1 MGKSVIIDEDKL
13 NVLKQS
19 EITEAAPEVDEY
31 EIGAESDNPP
41 VGGNGYHIDESA
53 SFDSSEIGA
62 VMDINAIA
70 KKIQTKGNS
79 SYILTNGE
87 VITFRDH
94 NEISKIN
101 GMTVGKFL
109 NLGNIRIGNLGGIEL
124 IKKPT
129 KEQIKPLKKHIIEFN
144 GSLFLDI
151 ASYKEGR
158 FYAEMICGAEYKN
171 ANPNRIIND
180 ILAYFD
186 EGIKPQGNRFYES
199 KKNKTQIIENKYDD
213 LFNKANYDLQYFLKQ
228 GKEKYGID
236 GWYISSWMKMAHP
249 EISVDPKDIRI
260 YTALSDKLHKIT
272 KLWNDENNKE
282 ENGKD
287 LEQPKENYD
296 IISLATEEFGLTS
309 RLSQAG
315 YILPDGKL
323 LNFGNNCDRD
333 TDHKAIEGIYK
344 QNGIKIWNDEY
355 RYNYVVD
362 FMNHGAIRCDVNS
375 GILDMTK
382 EPTNEQF
389 YTIKD
394 FVREAVDVDI
404 DFTDD
409 KGNTLHSVSYSDA
422 KPQAVVAD
430 IMRYYEDGIKPMG
443 NVQYE
448 NKNMNNSHLIIESQ
462 ESKSIAAAKKLVM
475 QRLNYNEQE
484 ADEFIR
490 IKLRND
496 IPMLRTPQGG
506 KFILGVTRM
515 FCDGELR
522 TANDIGNLNSTLKL
536 VASDAHINE
545 YDRNLNGMS
554 CQELVQRFS
563 KAMSDNLEAE
573 KAEIGKMVFNTPSDY
588 EIVRIDSFEQA
599 EEYGDYV
606 SWCVTHDENMFDSY
620 TSDGINQFYFCLRNG
635 FENVEEVPSEGC
647 PLDEYG
653 LSMIA
658 VSVNENGML
667 NTCTCRWNHDNGG
680 DDSIMNAKEVSQV
693 IGMNFFDVFKPN
705 NKWKDLLTNAIQRLG
720 NGEDPRTIFDS
731 VDYFREGFARVNLN
745 DKYNFINQEGRF
757 LSDQWFDYV
766 GDFKEGF
773 AVVELN
779 GKRNFI
785 NQECKF
791 LSNQWFDYGDEFSEG
806 FGRVKLNGKWN
817 YINQEC
823 KFLSNQWFEF
833 DDVYNFNEGFAA
845 VELNDKW
852 NFINQKGKLLS
863 GQWFDDASNFY
874 GGFARVQLNDKY
886 NYITQE
892 CKFLS
897 DQWFDYAD
905 YFFSEGFGRVKL
917 NGKWNFINQEG
928 RFLSDQWFDYVGDF
942 KEGFGRVKLNGNVY
956 KLDTSGNLS
965 LSESKNKN
973 KKILIH
979 ENQLESIKENF
990 DFEVDSSE
998 IDLSSFKK
1006 KHELVP
1012 NIWKP
1017 DGKLDSRIRLK
1028 LLDIA
1033 DDFWK
1038 YVNLTWVEPSGII
1051 LTGSICNFNWSQYSD
1066 IDLHLIVDFDEIDEK
1081 TEFVRDYLD
1090 AKKNEWNNEHS
1101 GLQIMGYQVELYVQ
1115 NLGEMPESNGIYDL
1129 EENDW
1134 IKEPNP
1140 DDIKSI
1146 GLNKFSIKDKAAKIM
1161 TIIDDMYDA
1170 LASTDDS
1177 YQIEEMGNDA
1187 SYLWKKVK
1195 NMRKNSLEKEG
1206 ESGSGNIVYK
1216 ILRRTGYLDRLFKLS
1231 NVVYDKSN
1239 SITESVDEMQ
1249 AWHGTD
1255 AVFDKFDL
1263 AFLSKGEGSQ
1273 EYGKGIYVTSSKST
1287 GEHYVEIIRDV
1298 RMTAKGTEYMQKKWN
1313 TSDDEKENAAQEYQ
1327 NFLDN
1332 YDSIYDNLPGY
1343 LYKVDIPDDNGNN
1356 YFDYAAP
1363 MTPDEAKNIF
1373 IEFCKKG
1380 LIERGKYSDERYNK
1394 LVEKVNVAPYWNSIK
1409 SGRDFHLALYEEGMF
1424 ERFSAII
1431 ESLGYIGIKVPIG
1444 YLHGMKYGR
1453 GKNNMNY
1460 VIFDPANVKIISRK
1474 DMLTKKTTK
1483 FNESNSITESKNKKK
1498 KYTVYIDGKKD
1509 DTFSDMNWKRKPKVG
1524 KGFYYGGA
1532 VFKIKKVTDD
1542 SIYAIEESKFNNKE
1556 IIKEYLEKDNNLPL
1570 YKYFKWASTASSCE
1584 KARDLAYSCSYYIK
1598 EYIEKIYYRYSE
1610 FEDLLNDD
1618 EFDYE
1623 DESLIEMFLNMLEEN
1638 NLCDH
1643 FISIMRDIVDYYEL
1657 PSWCTMDFNRIVK
1670 NEWCIHFGS
1679 DSESIAKEGFTGG
1692 TPEIEHLA
1700 YTNAGVQKSSAGYD
1714 FAFLIND
1721 RSVDYNG
1728 YGDEAV
1734 IFRTSGVEIYHYGD
1748 NQNQVIFWGPN
1759 VKSFIPIHQ
1768 EDGDWVAYGQNGQV
1782 LVRCGR
1788 PSEIAL
1794 WATENLPQYR
1804 KQIMTGKNGYTPKQW
1819 VYDKEQG
1826 RSKPIP
1832 YPIYRNESVKKYLT
1846 LLKENFIN
1854 EEWVGDGNSEHN
1866 PYKKRWDAERKALK
1880 DFLSNYGKLM
1890 QSRENGKLYKCYY
1903 DKTLSQLIGYNYC
1916 ICIQWD
1922 NINMK
1927 PKSVLY
1933 IRALDKFTPN
1943 IKQVNFDARGYDN
1956 VMGSYDDRRF

>member
-1 MGKSVIIDEDKL
+1 MSKNVIINENKL

-19 EITEAAPEVDEY
+19 EIFEAAPEVDEY

-41 VGGNGYHIDESA
+41 VGGNGYHINESA
-53 SFDSSEIGA
+53 SFDSSEIGGVNYSWDFDEDEYKEWLEEA
-62 VMDINAIA
+62 EYENTQESLMEYINDNVEFELEYLDNETYHTCGTDYVDYDTLEDMFGSKMQNEILTTCMNDGSGSFETVNLYSDDEVDVNNKDSINNMAM
-70 KKIQTKGNS
+70 KLLRHGDYFKDCRGF
-79 SYILTNGE
+79 ILTNGVVVYTE
-87 VITFRDH
+87 SEH
-94 NEISKIN
+94 NEICRIPNIN
-101 GMTVGKFL
+101 NKFDFIRM
-109 NLGNIRIGNLGGIEL
+109 GNIRVLPQSIDIGD
-124 IKKPT
+124 KPT
-129 KEQIKPLKKHIIEFN
+129 SEQRDVLRRV
-144 GSLFLDI
+144 I
-151 ASYKEGR
+151 ASYADEELYLDIFQGKSSIGAKYIHPDWRYVMGEIDR
-158 FYAEMICGAEYKN
+158 FYS
-171 ANPNRIIND
+171 
-180 ILAYFD
+180 
-186 EGIKPQGNRFYES
+186 EGIKPQGNEYYES
-199 KKNKTQIIENKYDD
+199 KNSKKQIVENKYDD

-228 GKEKYGID
+228 GKEKYGFD
-236 GWYISSWMKMAHP
+236 GWYISSWMEKTHP
-249 EISVDPKDIRI
+249 EISVDPKDIKI
-260 YTALSDKLHKIT
+260 YTALSDRLHKIT
-272 KLWNDENNKE
+272 KLWTDEDNKE
-282 ENGKD
+282 ESEKD
-287 LEQPKENYD
+287 LEQPKEIYD
-296 IISLATEEFGLTS
+296 IISLAIEEFGLTS

-323 LNFGNNCDRD
+323 LNFGSDGYREA
-333 TDHKAIEGIYK
+333 DHRQIAAVYK

-394 FVREAVDVDI
+394 FVRKAVDVDI

-422 KPQAVVAD
+422 RPQAVVAD
-430 IMRYYEDGIKPMG
+430 IRRYYEDGIKPMG

-448 NKNMNNSHLIIESQ
+448 AKN
-462 ESKSIAAAKKLVM
+462 
-475 QRLNYNEQE
+475 NE
-484 ADEFIR
+484 
-490 IKLRND
+490 K
-496 IPMLRTPQGG
+496 
-506 KFILGVTRM
+506 
-515 FCDGELR
+515 
-522 TANDIGNLNSTLKL
+522 
-536 VASDAHINE
+536 HI
-545 YDRNLNGMS
+545 
-554 CQELVQRFS
+554 V
-563 KAMSDNLEAE
+563 
-573 KAEIGKMVFNTPSDY
+573 
-588 EIVRIDSFEQA
+588 
-599 EEYGDYV
+599 
-606 SWCVTHDENMFDSY
+606 
-620 TSDGINQFYFCLRNG
+620 
-635 FENVEEVPSEGC
+635 
-647 PLDEYG
+647 
-653 LSMIA
+653 
-658 VSVNENGML
+658 
-667 NTCTCRWNHDNGG
+667 
-680 DDSIMNAKEVSQV
+680 
-693 IGMNFFDVFKPN
+693 
-705 NKWKDLLTNAIQRLG
+705 
-720 NGEDPRTIFDS
+720 
-731 VDYFREGFARVNLN
+731 
-745 DKYNFINQEGRF
+745 
-757 LSDQWFDYV
+757 
-766 GDFKEGF
+766 
-773 AVVELN
+773 
-779 GKRNFI
+779 
-785 NQECKF
+785 
-791 LSNQWFDYGDEFSEG
+791 
-806 FGRVKLNGKWN
+806 
-817 YINQEC
+817 
-823 KFLSNQWFEF
+823 
-833 DDVYNFNEGFAA
+833 
-845 VELNDKW
+845 
-852 NFINQKGKLLS
+852 
-863 GQWFDDASNFY
+863 
-874 GGFARVQLNDKY
+874 
-886 NYITQE
+886 
-892 CKFLS
+892 
-897 DQWFDYAD
+897 
-905 YFFSEGFGRVKL
+905 
-917 NGKWNFINQEG
+917 
-928 RFLSDQWFDYVGDF
+928 
-942 KEGFGRVKLNGNVY
+942 
-956 KLDTSGNLS
+956 
-965 LSESKNKN
+965 
-973 KKILIH
+973 
-979 ENQLESIKENF
+979 ENF

-1177 YQIEEMGNDA
+1177 HQIEEMGDDA

-1195 NMRKNSLEKEG
+1195 NMRKNSLEKNG

-1216 ILRRTGYLDRLFKLS
+1216 ILRRTGYLDRLWKLS

-1239 SITESVDEMQ
+1239 SITES
-1249 AWHGTD
+1249 
-1255 AVFDKFDL
+1255 
-1263 AFLSKGEGSQ
+1263 
-1273 EYGKGIYVTSSKST
+1273 KS
-1287 GEHYVEIIRDV
+1287 
-1298 RMTAKGTEYMQKKWN
+1298 
-1313 TSDDEKENAAQEYQ
+1313 
-1327 NFLDN
+1327 
-1332 YDSIYDNLPGY
+1332 
-1343 LYKVDIPDDNGNN
+1343 
-1356 YFDYAAP
+1356 
-1363 MTPDEAKNIF
+1363 
-1373 IEFCKKG
+1373 
-1380 LIERGKYSDERYNK
+1380 
-1394 LVEKVNVAPYWNSIK
+1394 
-1409 SGRDFHLALYEEGMF
+1409 
-1424 ERFSAII
+1424 
-1431 ESLGYIGIKVPIG
+1431 
-1444 YLHGMKYGR
+1444 
-1453 GKNNMNY
+1453 
-1460 VIFDPANVKIISRK
+1460 
-1474 DMLTKKTTK
+1474 
-1483 FNESNSITESKNKKK
+1483 KKK
-1498 KYTVYIDGKKD
+1498 KYTVYIDGEKD

-1542 SIYAIEESKFNNKE
+1542 SIYAIEESKFDNKE

-1584 KARDLAYSCSYYIK
+1584 KARDLAYSCSYYIE

-1610 FEDLLNDD
+1610 FENLLNDC

-1623 DESLIEMFLNMLEEN
+1623 DESLIEMFCNMLEEN

-1643 FISIMRDIVDYYEL
+1643 FVSEMQSIVDYYEL
-1657 PSWCTMDFNRIVK
+1657 PSWCTMDFNRVVK

-1679 DSESIAKEGFTGG
+1679 DSENIAREGFTGG

-1700 YTNAGVQKSSAGYD
+1700 YTNAGAQKSSAGYD

-1721 RSVDYNG
+1721 RSVDYNE

-1748 NQNQVIFWGPN
+1748 NQNQVVFWGPN

-1768 EDGDWVAYGQNGQV
+1768 DNGDWVVYGKNGQV

-1804 KQIMTGKNGYTPKQW
+1804 KQIMTGKNGYTPMMSRWNSETNK
-1819 VYDKEQG
+1819 VERK
-1826 RSKPIP
+1826 P
-1832 YPIYRNESVKKYLT
+1832 YPIYRNESIQKYIT
-1846 LLKENFIN
+1846 LLKENMIN

-1943 IKQVNFDARGYDN
+1943 IKQVNFDTRGHDN
-1956 VMGSYDDRRF
+1956 VRGSYDDLYYQQ